1 MLLRSFLLIIVFVC
15 SQIVRCD
22 DFVWYNG
29 KQAIS
34 YAMPQSTAPVVK
46 IAFDMF
52 AGDMKQ
58 VTGFSPKQSSASKA
72 TIRIIQ
78 LDKADKKVQKE
89 LRELNIPVDN
99 IAAKKD
105 GFYISVA
112 GGSANKQLFI
122 VGSDGRGT
130 AYGILELSRLAGVSP
145 WVWWS
150 DVTPEK
156 RSQLT
161 IDGNYKTSRARP

>member
-1 MLLRSFLLIIVFVC
+1 MLLRSILLIIFFVC
-15 SQIVRCD
+15 SQIVRSN

-34 YAMPQSTAPVVK
+34 YAMPQSTTPVVK
-46 IAFDMF
+46 IAIDMF

-58 VTGFSPKQSSASKA
+58 VTGLVPKQVPASRA

-78 LDKADKKVQKE
+78 LDKANKKLQKE
-89 LRELNIPVDN
+89 LRGLNIPVDN

-105 GFYISVA
+105 GFYITVA
-112 GGSANKQLFI
+112 GSSANRQLFV

-145 WVWWS
+145 
-150 DVTPEK
+150 
-156 RSQLT
+156 
-161 IDGNYKTSRARP
+161 

>member
-15 SQIVRCD
+15 SQIVRSN

-46 IAFDMF
+46 IAIDMF
-52 AGDMKQ
+52 TEDMKQ
-58 VTGFSPKQSSASKA
+58 VTGLSPKQSPASQA

-78 LDKADKKVQKE
+78 LDKADKKQQKE
-89 LRELNIPVDN
+89 LRGLNIPIDE

-105 GFYISVA
+105 GFYMAVA
-112 GGSANKQLFI
+112 GNSTGKKLFVIGI
-122 VGSDGRGT
+122 VTSGRRITLGMVGRCHSGKAEPARCSRYVSDFSESVCR
-130 AYGILELSRLAGVSP
+130 ISRHF
-145 WVWWS
+145 
-150 DVTPEK
+150 PE
-156 RSQLT
+156 
-161 IDGNYKTSRARP
+161 